1 MRANISLNID
11 LERVPQLVR
20 GLLLS
25 EGARLAGLVQ
35 RFNDDVTTPL
45 DELEFD
51 KLVLNLQSLRET
63 LEDINV
69 VVAQAENITVGYM
82 EKDNIQE
89 APDAMAESIKNRAQQ
104 GQDMQEK
111 YVAFLDRINSTDN
124 VHHEDHAVSEDTEE
138 EEEP

>member
-63 LEDINV
+63 LEDIN
-69 VVAQAENITVGYM
+69 ITVGYM